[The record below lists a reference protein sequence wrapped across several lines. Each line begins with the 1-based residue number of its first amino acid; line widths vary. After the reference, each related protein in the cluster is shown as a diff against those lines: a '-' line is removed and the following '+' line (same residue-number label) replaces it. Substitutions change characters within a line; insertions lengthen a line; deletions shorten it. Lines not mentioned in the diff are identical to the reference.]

1 MAPGGGH
8 ILAAGTAEDVAPDP
22 GSVTGPW
29 LAEYWACR
37 RRASSVPRRQR
48 RANHHD
54 PVMASHLAGSEPGP
68 VVNIRTAKREDY
80 Q

>member
-1 MAPGGGH
+1 V
-8 ILAAGTAEDVAPDP
+8 I
-22 GSVTGPW
+22 GPW
-29 LAEYWACR
+29 PAEHLGLPEALQPV
-37 RRASSVPRRQR
+37 SRRQR